1 MKKDARPYTAGLST
15 PRVGDDPVAEPRGRR
30 AVHTIESGAAAAAP
44 APNPNSRSG
53 DGGQQAAPA
62 VGPIADRSADQRRWE
77 NL

>member
-1 MKKDARPYTAGLST
+1 MLT
-15 PRVGDDPVAEPRGRR
+15 
-30 AVHTIESGAAAAAP
+30 
-44 APNPNSRSG
+44 